1 MYFKPRFCRCNYVN
15 SKREWKHF
23 FFLCETFT
31 FLFKIRFK
39 FMRKIVLF
47 LLLVCITHARLL
59 CSLFGCL
66 CFSATWLY
74 VPRIKMSNVKELG
87 MWHFYSLFIAIIQI
101 MRERETLPKWE
112 MVTRQKAYMKWSR
125 RINSFKEKNSNS
137 KKCLSLKRIEG
148 RVWQTVDEFNTMM
161 MRRDNDSVEMEDKT
175 LKKRVQCKCTVFT
188 LCVNL
193 VLSRRVICI

>member
-1 MYFKPRFCRCNYVN
+1 
-15 SKREWKHF
+15 
-23 FFLCETFT
+23 
-31 FLFKIRFK
+31 
-39 FMRKIVLF
+39 MRQIVLF
-47 LLLVCITHARLL
+47 LLLVCIIHARLL

-66 CFSATWLY
+66 CFSVTWLY

-112 MVTRQKAYMKWSR
+112 IAMRQKAYMKWSR

-148 RVWQTVDEFNTMM
+148 RVWKTVDECNTMM
-161 MRRDNDSVEMEDKT
+161 MGRDNDSVGMKDKT
-175 LKKRVQCKCTVFT
+175 LKKRVQRTVFKHLMIHWIWYWIGELFKFYAFENRT
-188 LCVNL
+188 NITVLRTYQTPTFKTINKL
-193 VLSRRVICI
+193 VEQSQIN